1 MFPNTPPE
9 EPAVHLIVSRSH
21 AHTQMPNWKP
31 DHFRLFL
38 THVSTQKSVAHNLK
52 ESLEPYYVS
61 CFVAHDD
68 IEPTRE
74 WQDEIEEALRA
85 MDALAALLS
94 PDFHTSSWTDQEVGF
109 AVGSGRLV
117 IPLRF
122 GLDPYG
128 FIAKYQGYQI
138 TQVPYSTIAQDLLK
152 ILARHGPRHLRSGA
166 RSSNALRTLGLGIV
180 PRVVCPLSRS
190 VRCSTK
196 IFCSASKPLS
206 RTMARWLRLGEC
218 PTESKHSS
226 GVTDMSEATNKAH
239 HPTPRIRAVFGAS

>member
-1 MFPNTPPE
+1 
-9 EPAVHLIVSRSH
+9 
-21 AHTQMPNWKP
+21 MPNWKP

-94 PDFHTSSWTDQEVGF
+94 PDFHTSNWTDQEVGF

-138 TQVPYSTIAQDLLK
+138 TQVPYSTIAQELLK
-152 ILARHGPRHLRSGA
+152 VLARHGRTSLAFGRAIVKRLENSWSWDSAKSSMSLIEECAVLDEDLLQRIETAVQNNGEVAAAWGVPDRIQTLVRRHRHVGS
-166 RSSNALRTLGLGIV
+166 
-180 PRVVCPLSRS
+180 
-190 VRCSTK
+190 
-196 IFCSASKPLS
+196 
-206 RTMARWLRLGEC
+206 
-218 PTESKHSS
+218 
-226 GVTDMSEATNKAH
+226 D
-239 HPTPRIRAVFGAS
+239 